1 MMEVCPYDCGNKTEF
16 GYCKTSA
23 CINPSYRGKWYGDW
37 NFTPEMLEKPV
48 YTKQKMKECIRTFGD
63 TFLNNAEEIACLA
76 MKEGSRTTRVQLICT
91 MSVEEIPNIR
101 IEIEQ
106 YPQRII
112 LPWEYGRKELTE

>member
-1 MMEVCPYDCGNKTEF
+1 
-16 GYCKTSA
+16 
-23 CINPSYRGKWYGDW
+23 
-37 NFTPEMLEKPV
+37 MLAEKPV

-112 LPWEYGRKELTE
+112 LPWEYDRKELTE